1 MFLLSLY
8 QHKTTKNYQNFLTM
22 DLKDQCIETNLKQK
36 VRIKVRQTKP
46 TNYVLLTYSLIIF
59 WFLSNVIEKC

>member
-8 QHKTTKNYQNFLTM
+8 QHKTIKNYQDVLAM
-22 DLKDQCIETNLKQK
+22 DLEDQCIETNLKQK

-46 TNYVLLTYSLIIF
+46 TNFVLHIL
-59 WFLSNVIEKC
+59 